1 MPWVYKNRDGQI
13 IEGNRDEL
21 KQACENDYQTGA
33 TGQYLF
39 YSPYSQEYYQT
50 SDEAPEYKRNT
61 YFDAKDGQKYM
72 VAKSGKLYPIEV
84 DAKGNYRIKQETVNK
99 VKSNLTNRIT
109 DSDVTNNIANGKNNN
124 IYQHAK
130 EKRNINKENIPSDG
144 NNHAQHIIGKAAA
157 TNKQHFGHE
166 SSKEMENYAKD
177 YRYDPK
183 NPDNAVFMN
192 EYNLAISNM
201 KQMKQVCSGHLR
213 DLWTEMHKPGKTSQE
228 MMNLSAAYNQVYAQY
243 DEICDAQKKLRDP
256 RHYIKSQVDAVN
268 NKTRTHGMKKDEN
281 GNDVYDWSE
290 ENANKYASLN
300 NINSYIQSGGAPA
313 KKNVWANIGGWIS
326 NTAKNMPK
334 PDMDGDLSHTAP
346 TEAGNRIVNA
356 LTGGVGK
363 DPSNKTAWDRANAN
377 LQQQQAAQEQK
388 NAQQLTQQ
396 GTSNYRVE
404 AEKDAVANAQQ
415 QNKQNVEAI
424 YNVGAG
430 NAALARKTAEANYD
444 DRRNFN
450 AQQFDKGIEAGRVA
464 NEGQQQA
471 NATRQVADADDYQY
485 NQTQNFN
492 DTSSSLSMGGY
503 NTTWKNTTPP
513 PPVEK
518 EEPQVQEE
526 KGEDPITVEAAGEKP
541 EAPNQQSLEYLMPIY
556 QGIDSY
562 AKSFEKTGNPVSNNE
577 YKVVNNGD
585 GTFTISD
592 ANNVGHLKVSYPRS
606 ATGGLFMKTIDFGH
620 PQVKEAAENGAY
632 WGNTEAAT
640 AARQK
645 ADQLTVAK

>member
-1 MPWVYKNRDGQI
+1 MAMQYAYKTRDGKIYEGTYDQVGQWLRNDYNNGQSGQVLFKGTDGSYYSIPENTPQYKNIVSGLQQGARNIGQTVAH
-13 IEGNRDEL
+13 EL
-21 KQACENDYQTGA
+21 PSNVRAAANHKATSDTAARGPIKSNGTERTNAPA
-33 TGQYLF
+33 TG
-39 YSPYSQEYYQT
+39 
-50 SDEAPEYKRNT
+50 R
-61 YFDAKDGQKYM
+61 
-72 VAKSGKLYPIEV
+72 KS
-84 DAKGNYRIKQETVNK
+84 
-99 VKSNLTNRIT
+99 
-109 DSDVTNNIANGKNNN
+109 
-124 IYQHAK
+124 
-130 EKRNINKENIPSDG
+130 
-144 NNHAQHIIGKAAA
+144 
-157 TNKQHFGHE
+157 FGHE

-243 DEICDAQKKLRDP
+243 NDITDAQKKLRDP

-268 NKTRTHGMKKDEN
+268 NGSRAHAHAKKKNADGTDSDE
-281 GNDVYDWSE
+281 YDWSE
-290 ENANKYASLN
+290 ENANKYASLS

-363 DPSNKTAWDRANAN
+363 DPSNQSAWDRANAN
-377 LQQQQAAQEQK
+377 LTDQQAAQEQK

-415 QNKQNVEAI
+415 ENKQTIENQGNA
-424 YNVGAG
+424 GAG
-430 NAALARKTAEANYD
+430 NAALARKTSAANYD

-450 AQQFDKGIEAGRVA
+450 AQQFDKGIEANRVA
-464 NEGQQQA
+464 NEAQQQA
-471 NATRQVADADDYQY
+471 NVLRARGDRKDYDY
-485 NQTQNFN
+485 NQMQNFN

-518 EEPQVQEE
+518 EKPQVQEE
-526 KGEDPITVEAAGEKP
+526 KGEDPITVEPAGEKP
-541 EAPNQQSLEYLMPIY
+541 EAPNQQSLVYLMPIY

-562 AKSFEKTGNPVSNNE
+562 AKSFEKNGNPVSNND
-577 YKVVNNGD
+577 YNVVNNGD

-592 ANNVGHLKVSYPRS
+592 VNNIGHLKVSYGKS
-606 ATGGLFMKTIDFGH
+606 LTGGLQMQTLEYGH
-620 PQVKEAAENGAY
+620 PQIEEVARGGAT
-632 WGNTEAAT
+632 WGNTEAAV

-645 ADQLTVAK
+645 ANQLTVGQ